1 MIKNSELHSLKN
13 LERFKNV
20 KKHQKL
26 WITTNI
32 NSKLKIEFG
41 IALTI
46 NKGSFRICT
55 HQNSE
60 LHSQEFGIALTEKV
74 AQTLFYKS
82 IEYLIKSII
91 KVIKKF
97 FFI

>member
-1 MIKNSELHSLKN
+1 MN
-13 LERFKNV
+13 LTK
-20 KKHQKL
+20 
-26 WITTNI
+26 
-32 NSKLKIEFG
+32 KLKIEFG

-60 LHSQEFGIALTEKV
+60 LHSPEFGIALTEKV
-74 AQTLFYKS
+74 AQTLLNKS
-82 IEYLIKSII
+82 IRCFIKSII
-91 KVIKKF
+91 KVIKKS